1 MTGEKWGFSFLFTIH
16 WANDMSMVLTGHMCR
31 HDLRVVDHPTFFC
44 LPPLLGLVS
53 KWHETMWHFWSLAT
67 KSCVQEPLL
76 CNSETK
82 RKHGTVGLAA
92 YGTRR
97 TPNSVLGNYLDWMT
111 VYKQVHLSTT
121 LWTPCI
127 YIHHLS
133 SWEHMWGLVS
143 KPNGDPGSKPP
154 YNKKVCVT
162 LCYHLFSWERKPITQ
177 IPMRNIS
184 KTYSRHI
191 HSTFKTDSKL
201 VIQQLVPVWMTI
213 CATCRACWTTG
224 PWSTCVWVWLLNH
237 SIQRYTK
244 VLRCFPLKSER
255 NWKISNARV
264 QPSHTTPHYNG
275 NTSSA
280 RRICRNWFRH
290 WNLRIA

>member
-1 MTGEKWGFSFLFTIH
+1 MTWDCVTFLV
-16 WANDMSMVLTGHMCR
+16 ACDQVMCSSTTVVQQWNQKKTWYSR
-31 HDLRVVDHPTFFC
+31 FGCLR
-44 LPPLLGLVS
+44 
-53 KWHETMWHFWSLAT
+53 HETHSQLCLGELWIILIEWQYISKCIFQLHFEHFEHHVYTYTIYLVESTCGAWCQNQT
-67 KSCVQEPLL
+67 VTQGQNPL
-76 CNSETK
+76 TIK
-82 RKHGTVGLAA
+82 R
-92 YGTRR
+92 Y
-97 TPNSVLGNYLDWMT
+97 VL
-111 VYKQVHLSTT
+111 Q
-121 LWTPCI
+121 
-127 YIHHLS
+127 
-133 SWEHMWGLVS
+133 
-143 KPNGDPGSKPP
+143 
-154 YNKKVCVT
+154 
-162 LCYHLFSWERKPITQ
+162 YHLFSWERKPIIQ

-213 CATCRACWTTG
+213 CATCGTCWTTG

-275 NTSSA
+275 STLSA
-280 RRICRNWFRH
+280 RRICRNWLRH
-290 WNLRIA
+290 LNLRIA